1 MAEIFNDQP
10 ILGVRLVA
18 DGVAMH
24 NGLPVI
30 GIVDAT
36 GETFTDNQRV
46 LGIDVLD
53 ADAAIHNDQ
62 PVRGAVLIADGRD
75 LYNDQLVIP
84 VEAIS
89 GALA

>member
-1 MAEIFNDQP
+1 MAEIFNEQR
-10 ILGVRLVA
+10 ILGIRLVA
-18 DGVAMH
+18 DGSTMF

-30 GIVDAT
+30 GVVDAT
-36 GETFTDNQRV
+36 GQTFIDNQRV
-46 LGIDVLD
+46 LGVYVLG
-53 ADAAIHNDQ
+53 ADTAIHNEQ
-62 PVRGAVLIADGRD
+62 PVRGAVLIADARD